1 MIDSHRFKFEIQ
13 VEKDIMKTNY
23 IKYLV
28 IKNNKKGYHGIKD
41 MFQGKTDAAYT
52 AVGLSFDNK
61 MGDDSVMVCMHN
73 NNNVSVQMYWNLP
86 NYAGQ
91 IF

>member
-41 MFQGKTDAAYT
+41 MF
-52 AVGLSFDNK
+52 
-61 MGDDSVMVCMHN
+61 
-73 NNNVSVQMYWNLP
+73 
-86 NYAGQ
+86 
-91 IF
+91 